1 MISLITLIVR
11 SAIAV
16 TRTPGNLTWWT
27 TDQDITDAIQKVGV
41 QDMID
46 VKFFENRS
54 NGQSKGF
61 CVVTLGSEASF
72 KTLMEL
78 LPKEE
83 LHGANPI
90 VTPCTRQSL
99 NQFEVRNHCFL
110 FL

>member
-1 MISLITLIVR
+1 
-11 SAIAV
+11 
-16 TRTPGNLTWWT
+16 
-27 TDQDITDAIQKVGV
+27 
-41 QDMID
+41 MID

-72 KTLMEL
+72 KTLLEL

-83 LHGANPI
+83 LHGHNPI

-99 NQFEVRNHCFL
+99 NQFEVGYLCS
-110 FL
+110 